1 MTPVLSSHLF
11 VRHRLTTVWL
21 DRIWDAGFPAVELF
35 CARQHLDY
43 HNKAQIAELRYW
55 FGDSQLKLH
64 SLHTPMYNDEY
75 WGRSGPQAVID
86 ITEGSKV
93 KRIAAV
99 DEIKW
104 ALEIAD
110 AIPMRYAV
118 QHIGVAGQEFD
129 ERRLEAA
136 FSSLEEIKVFAGQ
149 RRVELLIE
157 NTPNELS
164 TAERL
169 NYFMRE
175 THLGLGYC
183 FDIGHAH
190 MTGRLEREFELMQPA
205 IKSTHVHDNHG
216 KEDEHCFPE
225 QGSIDWRKAMKLLN
239 SLGPNAPLVLE
250 LKEPEGMEQ
259 LIAEGKNCFDKLNA
273 LGNDEER

>member
-1 MTPVLSSHLF
+1 MRPVLSSHLF
-11 VRHRLTTVWL
+11 VRQRLTTVWL
-21 DRIWDAGFPAVELF
+21 DRIWDAGFPEVELF

-43 HNKAQIAELRYW
+43 RDKAQINELRH
-55 FGDSQLKLH
+55 FFRDSQLKMH
-64 SLHTPMYNDEY
+64 SLHTPMYNDEF

-86 ITEGSKV
+86 ITEGAKV

-110 AIPMRYAV
+110 VIPFRYAI
-118 QHIGVAGQEFD
+118 QHIGIAGQEFD
-129 ERRLEAA
+129 ERRYEAA
-136 FSSLEEIKVFAGQ
+136 FSSLEEIKVFARQ
-149 RRVELLIE
+149 RGVELLIE

-164 TAERL
+164 SAERL

-190 MTGRLEREFELMQPA
+190 MTGRLEEQFEAMKPS
-205 IKSTHVHDNHG
+205 IRSTHVHDNDG
-216 KEDEHCFPE
+216 TADEHCFPFE
-225 QGSIDWRKAMKLLN
+225 GTISWKQALKLLR
-239 SLGPNAPLVLE
+239 SLGEDKPLVLE
-250 LKEPEGMEQ
+250 LKEPEGMEH
-259 LIAEGKNCFDKLNA
+259 LIAAAKSCFDRLEETS
-273 LGNDEER
+273 NDEQR